1 MAEEK
6 RRAFSPPPVGGAS
19 LLAAFAVLC
28 LTVFALLSLA
38 TVQANR
44 RLSDAAARA
53 VTDYYAADCQA
64 QEILARLRSGEEPE
78 NVDITEDASLT
89 PLWTSRCTYTVPIS
103 DSRELQVEVLL
114 NGVSGSYSVLRW
126 QAVSA
131 GEWEIDDSLELWDGT
146 PF

>member
-1 MAEEK
+1 MDNRK
-6 RRAFSPPPVGGAS
+6 RFSPPAVGGAS

-53 VTDYYAADCQA
+53 VTDYYTADCQA
-64 QEILARLRSGEEPE
+64 QELLARLRNGEVPE
-78 NVDITEDASLT
+78 DVNIYQDASLT
-89 PLWTSRCTYTVPIS
+89 PLWTARCTYTVPIS

-114 NGVSGSYSVLRW
+114 NEVSGSYSVLRW
-126 QAVSA
+126 QSA
-131 GEWEIDDSLELWDGT
+131 AAQEWETDNELELWDGT